1 MNPHL
6 RGGLGCKSVA
16 ISFPQ
21 TCPVLAFVLRI
32 SELLAGVMV
41 EMEEADLGKG
51 LVSSR
56 IGTGLLLPLLSLQ
69 HPLPPQC
76 NGYKSC
82 YRNWISSAGAPLVG
96 KSLLATCG
104 RRELETSRGHA
115 VQTVDITSG
124 SLQETK
130 TWSNSKSVK
139 LFSKPTR
146 DPTSP

>member
-6 RGGLGCKSVA
+6 RGGLGCKNVA

-21 TCPVLAFVLRI
+21 TLPVLAFVLRI

-69 HPLPPQC
+69 HPLPPQF

-82 YRNWISSAGAPLVG
+82 YRNWISSAGAPLVA
-96 KSLLATCG
+96 KRLLPVEVESWRHQGAMLSRQWTSQVVACK
-104 RRELETSRGHA
+104 RQKLEAIPR
-115 VQTVDITSG
+115 V
-124 SLQETK
+124 
-130 TWSNSKSVK
+130 
-139 LFSKPTR
+139 
-146 DPTSP
+146 